1 MSVFVI
7 DCTTIGRG
15 RSHRHLHRPRSLR
28 SVVDLGMPR
37 FGSSSGAAGKI
48 LCAGGTDWVPSLTAF
63 PVVAT
68 LAVALEPGFRGC
80 RKLGLNGVAPRNM
93 VLWRTVL
100 SGAGQCVRLER

>member
-7 DCTTIGRG
+7 DCTTIGVEDPTGTWPTQVVTVCR
-15 RSHRHLHRPRSLR
+15 RSWNATLR
-28 SVVDLGMPR
+28 FLVGCN
-37 FGSSSGAAGKI
+37 GKI
-48 LCAGGTDWVPSLTAF
+48 LCAGGTDCVPSLTAF
-63 PVVAT
+63 QVVAT
-68 LAVALEPGFRGC
+68 LAVALEPGFGGC